1 MTRMA
6 YPYQKT
12 KKMLR
17 EMLDQYRG
25 ETTEGKLVLIARLRE
40 YVRRQDPYVVKD
52 EISVIDDETDLNIL
66 VGVGLRG
73 ILWYEVVKQKARCTS
88 Q

>member
-1 MTRMA
+1 MA
-6 YPYQKT
+6 YQYKKT
-12 KKMLR
+12 KRMLS
-17 EMLDQYRG
+17 ELLQKYRG
-25 ETTEGKLVLIARLRE
+25 ETTEGKLLLICQLRD